1 MPGRLASN
9 SMGIFMKFI
18 DFRFRPCVKA
28 VIDSIVN
35 NPAFSGFVAET
46 GFGSGPA
53 PTLEEE
59 IAMFHSLGGEKFVMN
74 GRDCETVSRAASSNP
89 GVLEA
94 MKAFPNE
101 VIGFYGFDPYKGMP
115 GINAFKKA
123 VLEDGFV
130 GASIDADICR
140 MPLDDA
146 RFYPL
151 YTVCCELNVPVIMTT
166 GPAPMPRVP
175 MKNTSPVLVD
185 RVASDFPELRIVMSH
200 AAWNFPQEAL
210 ATVFRNENVFMDIS
224 DVTMNMWMDFYVP
237 VINRRLADKVF
248 FGSAHPFTPLSEALD
263 VTGALGLE
271 EDVLEKVMY
280 GNAKK
285 FLNI

>member
-1 MPGRLASN
+1 M
-9 SMGIFMKFI
+9 
-18 DFRFRPCVKA
+18 
-28 VIDSIVN
+28 N

-74 GRDCETVSRAASSNP
+74 GRDCETVSRAASSTP

-151 YTVCCELNVPVIMTT
+151 YTVCCELTVPVIMTT
-166 GPAPMPRVP
+166 GPAPLPRVP